1 MRSKK
6 SAGDQLNARTPWGL
20 TLAASGALLFLHVP
34 FAIILL
40 YTFTTEDAAF
50 TFPPPGLTTQ
60 WFGAT
65 WGRLVGDCG
74 EGNFFQGFY
83 RLLTTPDCQTE
94 LWKALALSLRVAAIA
109 TLIAMGLGTMAAAAV
124 YRSRFF
130 GREAVSFLLV
140 LPIALPGIVTGIALR
155 SALGLADI
163 PFSFW
168 TIVVGHA
175 TFCIV
180 VVYNNVLARFRRTSW
195 SLVEASM
202 DLGANGF
209 QTFRHVILP
218 SLATA
223 LLAGG
228 MLAFALSFDEV
239 IVTTF
244 TAGQQTT
251 LPIWIFSQ
259 LVRPRDRPVTNVV
272 AVFVVAI
279 TFLPILFAHRLTQ
292 QSGEG

>member
-1 MRSKK
+1 MNGNRAS
-6 SAGDQLNARTPWGL
+6 LPL
-20 TLAASGALLFLHVP
+20 TLATIGAVLFLNLPVW
-34 FAIILL
+34 IIAL
-40 YTFTTEDAAF
+40 YAFTTEEIAF
-50 TFPPPGLTTQ
+50 SFPLPGLTTK
-60 WFGAT
+60 WFGVTIARMDMWQALGLSVRVAGVAT
-65 WGRLVGDCG
+65 L
-74 EGNFFQGFY
+74 
-83 RLLTTPDCQTE
+83 
-94 LWKALALSLRVAAIA
+94 LALV
-109 TLIAMGLGTMAAAAV
+109 LGTLAAAAV
-124 YRSRFF
+124 SRSKFF

-155 SALGLADI
+155 SAIGLFDW
-163 PFSFW
+163 PFSYW

-175 TFCIV
+175 TFCV
-180 VVYNNVLARFRRTSW
+180 VTVYNNVIARFRRTSW

-218 SLATA
+218 QLGTA

-244 TAGQQTT
+244 TAGQQST

-259 LVRPRDRPVTNVV
+259 LTRPRDRPVTNVV
-272 AVFVVAI
+272 ALFVI
-279 TFLPILFAHRLTQ
+279 LLTTIPILLANRLTQ
-292 QSGEG
+292 GETVDQGGGK